1 MKSKQDCSFWSSK
14 KCRKWFSK
22 INESV
27 NSSLYKW
34 VISHPNVIQSNI
46 SNGQIT
52 VKFDDENGGE
62 NN

>member
-22 INESV
+22 INER
-27 NSSLYKW
+27 

-46 SNGQIT
+46 SNGQTT